1 MSESLYA
8 LAEQVGKTLVAHDQ
22 KLVTAESCTGGW
34 VAQSIT
40 DIPGSSAWFDRGFV
54 TYSNEAK
61 QDMLGVNQKTIEVFG
76 AVSEECVIEMV
87 QGALKNSNADSALA
101 VTGIAGPDGGSYD
114 KPIGTVW
121 FGWLVTGGQCTTLRQ
136 QISGDREAVRQ
147 QAVDQALRGVLDL
160 F

>member
-1 MSESLYA
+1 
-8 LAEQVGKTLVAHDQ
+8 
-22 KLVTAESCTGGW
+22 
-34 VAQSIT
+34 
-40 DIPGSSAWFDRGFV
+40 
-54 TYSNEAK
+54 
-61 QDMLGVNQKTIEVFG
+61 MLGVNQKTIEVFG

>member
-1 MSESLYA
+1 MSESLYV
-8 LAEQVGKTLVAHDQ
+8 LAEQVGKTLAAHDQ

-40 DIPGSSAWFDRGFV
+40 DISGSSAWFDRGFV
-54 TYSNEAK
+54 TYSYEAK
-61 QDMLGVNQKTIEVFG
+61 QEMLGVNRKTIEDFG

-87 QGALKNSNADSALA
+87 QGALKNSHADSALA

-114 KPIGTVW
+114 KPVGMVW
-121 FGWLVTGGQCTTLRQ
+121 FGWLITGGQCTTLRRRF
-136 QISGDREAVRQ
+136 SGDREAVRQ